1 MGKEIVVICDSCG
14 ANVYGK
20 TYVTLNV
27 RKVSYGKKTKH
38 PAIYLCPVCFN
49 KTKLALLLCDVK
61 DTEEKE

>member
-27 RKVSYGKKTKH
+27 RKVSYGK
-38 PAIYLCPVCFN
+38 
-49 KTKLALLLCDVK
+49 
-61 DTEEKE
+61 